1 MGQVTWFRLCFTKVT
16 VTAVRDR
23 VEVGVGARLGG
34 PEWRQSQ
41 ACTIAQALNVGTGS
55 VFPLGYLSAQPV
67 SQDEAIRTPPSAC
80 LAIFRLNT
88 QKAARPFLH
97 CSPFFSLL
105 FRPAPG
111 SPPSLTCPQSTSG
124 LKSLQY
130 LDTA

>member
-1 MGQVTWFRLCFTKVT
+1 MLKDMGQVTWFRLCFTKVM

-80 LAIFRLNT
+80 LAIFSLILRRCPGPSYT
-88 QKAARPFLH
+88 ALH
-97 CSPFFSLL
+97 FSPSYVDL
-105 FRPAPG
+105 
-111 SPPSLTCPQSTSG
+111 PQVPHP
-124 LKSLQY
+124 L
-130 LDTA
+130 